1 MIIFRGNDKYA
12 YRDPACYFY
21 KGKCHLFFTVS
32 EKDNG
37 YMYNR
42 IGHSASSDLKQW
54 SKPEIITVKDKALN
68 FSSPGNIIKYNDEY
82 IMCICSY
89 PMPRPFGEYPYAD
102 ETARLY
108 TIKTKDFKSFDT
120 PKLLNPKGHMQVS
133 ELGRMIDPYIIKK
146 EGLYYLFFKQNGVS
160 LSSSVNITDWKY
172 IGNAEGGENACVI
185 KYNGGYLLIHSPEN
199 GIAFSMSEN
208 LRDWKEYSHTTLKQ
222 SEWNWA
228 KGRLT
233 AAFAAELPSGV
244 KYKYIMFFHG
254 SEDVY
259 PETHG
264 NATLAAAFTN
274 DFKNYVYDI

>member
-82 IMCICSY
+82 IMC
-89 PMPRPFGEYPYAD
+89 
-102 ETARLY
+102 
-108 TIKTKDFKSFDT
+108 KSFDT

-160 LSSSVNITDWKY
+160 LSSSVNITEWRY

-208 LRDWKEYSHTTLKQ
+208 LRDWKEYPHTTLKQ